1 MSRNFELSQQANQSE
16 PFEITPIPRRMVDII
31 PPVHRTS
38 PSAMTEGADWMRAI
52 KGLCK
57 YWRLSVLFALTVTLT
72 VTVVMFLMHSIYEP
86 EARVEVDPPGG
97 EVFSLDSQHNSSSSS
112 DYLET
117 QSKNLQS
124 AQLALEVVRQLHL
137 DQVPEFAGKPT
148 PGEQATL
155 TTTTDYGVLRLTPA
169 EARAVRT
176 LTAQR
181 TVLRDT
187 ASRLITVTVSSRD
200 PELAARITNCL
211 VNSFIE
217 RDFKLREQAIA
228 QSSEWLH
235 RQLDDIK
242 QRMQQS
248 NQALAV
254 FQKSTGIAALSETE
268 NTFSAQMMELNK
280 QLTQAQADRIQLQAY
295 LDKFNGQQGS
305 SSLPQISSNPVVQ
318 NLTQKLAEV
327 RSELQQTLAVYG
339 KNHPNAI
346 KLQNQANELEAQLKS
361 QRADIFSDIKTSYRA
376 AQARE
381 QLMNSQMKGATKEAS
396 MLAEYNALKK
406 EADASTVLYNTL
418 FQKIKEAGITAE
430 SRSSNIRVVDSAPVL
445 DHPTRPKRLTNIAF
459 AMMAGI
465 IGGIL
470 LAFLRDSMDTR
481 IHTAQD
487 LRNAIGTDSISVV
500 PIIGNSMSVKGMLP
514 TWGASAAASQ
524 LFLRDR
530 PNSPEAEALRGLYTA
545 VRLSRYGKAQALL
558 VASPLPGEG
567 KTTLSVNLAL
577 ALAQQGRT
585 CIVDADLRKEGV
597 APLLHLSSSR
607 GLSDVLSGE
616 MTLAEALISS
626 SALPNLTVLPTGR
639 PPHDPGK
646 LISSDAM
653 LDVINQLRKEFEFV
667 VVDSPPIIPFAEGRT
682 LATLVDGVVLVGRSA
697 QTTRENLVRA
707 VEILKQV
714 QSAPVIE
721 FVLNAAQHPT
731 VDYRYY
737 RYAGA

>member
-1 MSRNFELSQQANQSE
+1 MSRNFELSEQANQSE
-16 PFEITPIPRRMVDII
+16 PFKITPIPRRMAEPI
-31 PPVHRTS
+31 PPVRHAL
-38 PSAMTEGADWMRAI
+38 PPAATEGADWSLAI
-52 KGLCK
+52 KALKK
-57 YWRLSVLFALTVTLT
+57 YWRLSALFALTVTLT
-72 VTVVMFLMHSIYEP
+72 VTIVMLLMHSKYEP

-97 EVFSLDSQHNSSSSS
+97 EVFSLDSQHNSSSSA

-137 DQVPEFAGKPT
+137 DQVPEFAGKPK
-148 PGEQATL
+148 PGEPTTL
-155 TTTTDYGVLRLTPA
+155 STSDDGVLRLTPA
-169 EARAVRT
+169 EARAVRA
-176 LTAQR
+176 LTARR
-181 TVLRDT
+181 TVVRDT
-187 ASRLITVTVSSRD
+187 ASRLIMVSVGSRD

-228 QSSEWLH
+228 QSSQWLH

-242 QRMQQS
+242 QRMTES
-248 NQALAV
+248 NAALAA
-254 FQKSTGIAALSETE
+254 FQKSTGIAALSETQ
-268 NTFSAQMMELNK
+268 NTFSEQMMELNK
-280 QLTQAQADRIQLQAY
+280 QLMQAQADRIQLQAY
-295 LDKFNGQQGS
+295 LDKFNGQAN

-318 NLTQKLAEV
+318 NLTQKRAEV

-346 KLQNQANELEAQLKS
+346 KLQNEADELDAQLKA
-361 QRADIFSDIKTSYRA
+361 QRADIFSDVKTSYRA

-381 QLMNSQMKGATKEAS
+381 ELMGSQVKGATKQAS

-430 SRSSNIRVVDSAPVL
+430 SKSSNIRVVDSAPVL
-445 DHPTRPKRLTNIAF
+445 DRPTRPNRPMNIGF
-459 AMMAGI
+459 ALMAGI

-470 LAFLRDSMDTR
+470 LAFLRESMDTR
-481 IHTAQD
+481 IHTPQD
-487 LRNAIGTDSISVV
+487 MKNALGSSAISVM
-500 PIIGNSMSVKGMLP
+500 PIIGNGLAVKGLMTP
-514 TWGASAAASQ
+514 WRSAAAPSQ

-545 VRLSRYGKAQALL
+545 VRLSRHGKAQTLL
-558 VASPLPGEG
+558 IASPLPGEG
-567 KTTLSVNLAL
+567 KTTLSVNLAM

-597 APLLHLSSSR
+597 APVLHLSSSY
-607 GLSDVLSGE
+607 GLSDVLSGG
-616 MTLAEALISS
+616 MTLAEVLITS
-626 SALPNLTVLPTGR
+626 SAIPNLTVLPTGR
-639 PPHDPGK
+639 PPQDPGG
-646 LISSDAM
+646 LIASSGM
-653 LDVINQLRKEFEFV
+653 LEVINQLRREFEFV
-667 VVDSPPIIPFAEGRT
+667 VVDSPPLIPFAEGRT
-682 LATLVDGVVLVGRSA
+682 LSTLVDGVVLVGRSA
-697 QTTRENLVRA
+697 QTTRENLVRTMELLQA
-707 VEILKQV
+707 V

-721 FVLNAAQHPT
+721 FVLNAAQYQT

-737 RYAGA
+737 RYGVA